1 MGQFLLYASHQPRNQ
16 SVHASFPV
24 PSSQFVRRRSEW
36 NPKAGS
42 PSFRQETFWMRSG
55 GYAQAICANIP
66 EPAARSWSDI
76 SASGSYWS
84 NEDAR
89 QSRNKEC
96 TWVKRGSLT
105 HVLVKRIKLQQ
116 MHGVFPYVFSIFEK
130 NDNITE
136 TTGCKEATSNFLFR
150 TKDPQRA
157 VPADA
162 PWRDVGA
169 RVPRGEA
176 TTAWRFGVTWIGWKF
191 FGTFC

>member
-24 PSSQFVRRRSEW
+24 PSSQFVRLRSEW

-42 PSFRQETFWMRSG
+42 PSFRQETFCMRSG

-130 NDNITE
+130 M
-136 TTGCKEATSNFLFR
+136 TTSPKPLDAKRPPQISCSGQR
-150 TKDPQRA
+150 TRSELSQRTHLDGML
-157 VPADA
+157 VQEYH
-162 PWRDVGA
+162 GA
-169 RVPRGEA
+169 RRQLREGL
-176 TTAWRFGVTWIGWKF
+176 G
-191 FGTFC
+191 

>member
-24 PSSQFVRRRSEW
+24 PSSQFVRLRSEW

-42 PSFRQETFWMRSG
+42 PSFRQETFCMRSG

-105 HVLVKRIKLQQ
+105 HVLVKGIKLQQ
-116 MHGVFPYVFSIFEK
+116 MHGVFPKVFSIFEK
-130 NDNITE
+130 M
-136 TTGCKEATSNFLFR
+136 TTSPKPLDAKRPPQISCSGQR
-150 TKDPQRA
+150 TRSELSQRTHLDGML
-157 VPADA
+157 VQEYH
-162 PWRDVGA
+162 GA
-169 RVPRGEA
+169 RRQLREGL
-176 TTAWRFGVTWIGWKF
+176 G
-191 FGTFC
+191 